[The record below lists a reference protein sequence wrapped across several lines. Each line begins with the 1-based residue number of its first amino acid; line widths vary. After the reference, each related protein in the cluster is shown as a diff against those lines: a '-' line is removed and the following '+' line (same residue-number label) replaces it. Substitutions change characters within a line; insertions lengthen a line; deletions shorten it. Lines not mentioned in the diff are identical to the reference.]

1 MGEPELISTSP
12 SGAAG
17 SGDAP
22 PGRATQAWFLL
33 MNLVPVAGV
42 LFQGW
47 DAMVLLLFYWIE
59 TLVIGLFNVLKIG
72 AIGLVA
78 GRLGMAICA
87 GVIVFF
93 LLHYGLFCSGHGAFL
108 MLMMQF
114 SGDMMRPDSAL
125 FSEFGAFSVAWSL
138 VSADAS
144 LWWSVVAMV
153 ALQAG
158 AFVLFWLWPGT
169 WRTAN
174 PFRQMFE
181 PYGRIVVMHM
191 TIMLATIPV
200 LLFGAPVLA
209 VLALAVLKTGLD
221 LGRPVFG
228 FDTKAT
234 DKAMAAADAYWPPRS
249 LSD

>member
-1 MGEPELISTSP
+1 
-12 SGAAG
+12 
-17 SGDAP
+17 
-22 PGRATQAWFLL
+22 
-33 MNLVPVAGV
+33 
-42 LFQGW
+42 
-47 DAMVLLLFYWIE
+47 
-59 TLVIGLFNVLKIG
+59 
-72 AIGLVA
+72 
-78 GRLGMAICA
+78 MAICA